1 MLKDKFRDPGMVFN
15 SCFYEPIDEL
25 TMALFEDA
33 DVNKTGVLTYDALK
47 GQLQK
52 HEGLLENLSIRYS
65 IESLKRSL

>member
-1 MLKDKFRDPGMVFN
+1 
-15 SCFYEPIDEL
+15 
-25 TMALFEDA
+25 MALFEDA